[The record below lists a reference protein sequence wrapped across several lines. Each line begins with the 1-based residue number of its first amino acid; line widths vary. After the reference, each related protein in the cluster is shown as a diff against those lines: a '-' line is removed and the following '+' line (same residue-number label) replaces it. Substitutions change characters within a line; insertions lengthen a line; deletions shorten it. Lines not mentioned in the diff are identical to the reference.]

1 MKEQGK
7 SLAQAHLCGGIP
19 GATFGDDLGAGI
31 RALALPGARD
41 PCSQRQAG

>member
-7 SLAQAHLCGGIP
+7 SLARILFGGIP

-31 RALALPGARD
+31 RTLALHGAPTPVRR
-41 PCSQRQAG
+41 RQAG